1 MDISIRPVTADDLDA
16 VVNIVIKAFPYDEQ
30 FAYRYPYREK
40 YPEEHYKYTKM
51 YYAEY
56 LKTTFAG
63 QNTIMVAEAPDLE
76 NPEKTKVIALSIW
89 DNPGNREP
97 NPDIPAVAPPKNHP
111 ERKDCS
117 PARLKAYSEATM
129 KARKEIFVGRFGER
143 QLSLRQMATLPDYWR
158 RGAASKLLTW
168 GMERARN
175 EDVAVTMFAGRMG
188 NQLYSKFGF
197 KELGRVKVQVPG
209 ETEFIY
215 EIAMAWDLHEEVAKS
230 VLHNYVTRV
239 FYGMWPF
246 LSDLASFFKGGPK
259 YGSQEWY
266 KVTGRDSRWVAVD
279 EWAFAQTHNEGRIPS
294 NEVLAKAFKH
304 QQESGLPDISVSP
317 SQGKYIQVQAKIA
330 NAQHI
335 LEVGTLGGYSTIFL
349 ANANPTTLVTS
360 IESVPLHVKVARE
373 NLDMAGLGHRVEV
386 IHGNGVEVLPA
397 LLEDVR
403 QGRREKF
410 DFVFI
415 DADKLNG

>member
-1 MDISIRPVTADDLDA
+1 MARRPSVFIRLVYIATALVLVVLSPLSFSDFFTILHSSKKTSRPNNMDISIRPVTADDLDA

-230 VLHNYVTRV
+230 VL
-239 FYGMWPF
+239 
-246 LSDLASFFKGGPK
+246 
-259 YGSQEWY
+259 
-266 KVTGRDSRWVAVD
+266 
-279 EWAFAQTHNEGRIPS
+279 
-294 NEVLAKAFKH
+294 
-304 QQESGLPDISVSP
+304 
-317 SQGKYIQVQAKIA
+317 
-330 NAQHI
+330 
-335 LEVGTLGGYSTIFL
+335 
-349 ANANPTTLVTS
+349 
-360 IESVPLHVKVARE
+360 
-373 NLDMAGLGHRVEV
+373 
-386 IHGNGVEVLPA
+386 
-397 LLEDVR
+397 
-403 QGRREKF
+403 
-410 DFVFI
+410 
-415 DADKLNG
+415 